1 MVYLGFDDEED
12 VEESSKTT
20 EEISEE
26 KVKKIK
32 EKINVVKLRPERE
45 QKFRDEFDCV
55 VVNDFGDIY
64 HLTEEE
70 REKKFKLY
78 KSISKVGLKH
88 LKKKYRNIVEWYKA
102 CQSVW
107 KVVEIVAKN
116 QTVYSVDD
124 FEKKWIEGKI
134 IIGGVR
140 FPVYQGKDRKRLDFT
155 WYAEGLLN
163 NTSADEMFMS
173 PEDEFDVVDENDGS
187 TLFGEGE
194 LERIVAA
201 AKEDEEAENEH
212 KAPHTVETNLK
223 KLVEKY
229 DEYVSVEFSNKKR
242 KEFFKEFPE
251 LLYKENEIKKEM
263 RSIEHL
269 STRWTYDNAMN
280 ESPLRSM
287 NQYVE
292 DVDPDTGYVIRD
304 VIGKVPTFHGEIMN
318 SKGKISKKYKRYE
331 QQMEDFLENKVLY
344 EYHDSVKSK
353 SDIEEAERQATM
365 YNLGYSRDVISGFDE
380 KSKKS
385 KIGKTIEKKKKKL
398 KRLREEL
405 DRDRRLKKK
414 IKNGDS
420 DDYKRSLSKKQKK
433 KKKKKEKQEQEIDE
447 FLLSVMGDK
456 KHDDLNDLGEGVL
469 DLRDVFGGMN
479 DDEEE

>member
-1 MVYLGFDDEED
+1 MWNSAIRKGR
-12 VEESSKTT
+12 SS
-20 EEISEE
+20 
-26 KVKKIK
+26 
-32 EKINVVKLRPERE
+32 L
-45 QKFRDEFDCV
+45 
-55 VVNDFGDIY
+55 
-64 HLTEEE
+64 
-70 REKKFKLY
+70 
-78 KSISKVGLKH
+78 
-88 LKKKYRNIVEWYKA
+88 
-102 CQSVW
+102 
-107 KVVEIVAKN
+107 
-116 QTVYSVDD
+116 
-124 FEKKWIEGKI
+124 
-134 IIGGVR
+134 
-140 FPVYQGKDRKRLDFT
+140 
-155 WYAEGLLN
+155 
-163 NTSADEMFMS
+163 
-173 PEDEFDVVDENDGS
+173 
-187 TLFGEGE
+187 
-194 LERIVAA
+194 
-201 AKEDEEAENEH
+201 
-212 KAPHTVETNLK
+212 
-223 KLVEKY
+223 
-229 DEYVSVEFSNKKR
+229 
-242 KEFFKEFPE
+242 KEFPE

-318 SKGKISKKYKRYE
+318 NKGKISKKYKRYE

-353 SDIEEAERQATM
+353 SDIEETERQATM

-405 DRDRRLKKK
+405 DRDRRLKKR
-414 IKNGDS
+414 IKDGDS

-447 FLLSVMGDK
+447 FMLSVMGDK
-456 KHDDLNDLGEGVL
+456 KHDDLNDLGEDVL